1 MCVGV
6 YVCRCLCVYVF
17 RLNAMIADRRLSDH
31 LLLCIFAKRAPLR
44 AHCLCTPLHFYT
56 YTLIPLYPYTF
67 IPLYLYTYLPIYL
80 YPYTLIPL
88 YLYTLI
94 PLFPHPLQ
102 LFQLLPKPGRKYWK
116 AAPRT
121 RVDIH
126 VIKMKGGGHAFPL
139 PLVGRP

>member
-1 MCVGV
+1 MGKCSCEKMCAGV

-17 RLNAMIADRRLSDH
+17 RLNTMIADRRLSDH

-44 AHCLCTPLHFYT
+44 AHCLCTPLHLYT
-56 YTLIPLYPYTF
+56 FIPIPLYPYTF
-67 IPLYLYTYLPIYL
+67 MPIHLYTYITY
-80 YPYTLIPL
+80 IR
-88 YLYTLI
+88 I
-94 PLFPHPLQ
+94 SLFPHSLQ

-126 VIKMKGGGHAFPL
+126 VIKMKGGSHAFPL